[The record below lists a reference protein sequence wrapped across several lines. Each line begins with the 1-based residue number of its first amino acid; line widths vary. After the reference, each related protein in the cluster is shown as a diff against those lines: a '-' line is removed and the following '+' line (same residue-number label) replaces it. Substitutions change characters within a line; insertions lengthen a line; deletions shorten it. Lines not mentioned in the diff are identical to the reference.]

1 MGKGATSDAVDWFDA
16 SSKEVHWLYY
26 MTVVLQVLFAAG
38 FIFGVGLVLV
48 TAQVTHT
55 HFHPGQPNNNLYS
68 ERYTSLWWMAL
79 YFASMRFLFFLAMQ
93 SMFLYRNTV
102 CCGNGQGCSV
112 FWIMLLF
119 GLCALD
125 VIALA
130 INSNFLATCNGKNA
144 AGNPCND
151 PAWCCRAEVHSQP
164 TNRCPNTL
172 TCPGGG
178 PVLHPEKLFLGIFAL
193 NVVYVTLEL
202 YFILLPLISW
212 FLSPIPLQRR
222 QQQQQQQQKEEE
234 DEQEDEEEKR
244 KRATAE
250 VAAERALMTDNITP
264 TPPLPTSTEVK
275 FRPHRPA
282 PRTPLLAA
290 AAVGAPPTLL
300 EKNTKQP

>member
-1 MGKGATSDAVDWFDA
+1 MGGKRTADAGADWFDA
-16 SSKEVHWLYY
+16 SREAHWLYY

-102 CCGNGQGCSV
+102 CCGNGQGCSI
-112 FWIMLLF
+112 FWMMLLF

-144 AGNPCND
+144 VGNPCND
-151 PAWCCRAEVHSQP
+151 PAWCCRPEVHSQS

-178 PVLHPEKLFLGIFAL
+178 PSLQAEKLFLGIFAL

-222 QQQQQQQQKEEE
+222 QQQQQEEEVVQQQ
-234 DEQEDEEEKR
+234 DEEEEKR
-244 KRATAE
+244 KRATE
-250 VAAERALMTDNITP
+250 TAAERALMTDNITP
-264 TPPLPTSTEVK
+264 APPLPMSAEVK